1 MIKVL
6 HVLGALNMGGSET
19 MVINLYE
26 KIDNSKIRFDFAVN
40 GTEIG
45 FLEDQI
51 DKNYSQI
58 FRMTKRSDSFVK
70 HLSDFYKIVKKNS
83 YDIIHYH
90 TQNAFLTSVDIS
102 VAKLAGVKKNVVHCH
117 STQDWR
123 TGIVRKLHKPFRP
136 ILNRLTTKKIA
147 CGEAAASFLYGTT
160 QNVDILPLP
169 VDCDKYLF
177 NQNKRNELRK
187 QYGVEDNIVIAHVG
201 RFSEVKNHGFL
212 IEIFHEFQKLC
223 PNSILFLIGDGE
235 LKSKIEEKAKKAG
248 LSNKIFFW
256 GNVTDVE
263 NKLLASDY
271 FVFPSKYE
279 GFPTAVLE
287 AQASG
292 LRCLLSDTITSKI
305 AITDLIEWLSIEAP
319 AQEWARRICRT
330 YQKEIDRKYYN
341 NIIRRKYDTIQV
353 LNKLMDIYRSLL

>member
-235 LKSKIEEKAKKAG
+235 LKSKIEEKAKKAESAAKALFGAGNAAEIPAVELSAADFAEGEGEKLDILSLLVKAG
-248 LSNKIFFW
+248 LAKSRSEARRAVEQGGVSVNDEK
-256 GNVTDVE
+256 VTDIRMSFAANE
-263 NKLLASDY
+263 IPA
-271 FVFPSKYE
+271 E
-279 GFPTAVLE
+279 GLVIKKGKKNFK
-287 AQASG
+287 
-292 LRCLLSDTITSKI
+292 KI
-305 AITDLIEWLSIEAP
+305 VVA
-319 AQEWARRICRT
+319 
-330 YQKEIDRKYYN
+330 
-341 NIIRRKYDTIQV
+341 
-353 LNKLMDIYRSLL
+353 